1 MTTTAEQ
8 GSPGGA
14 EGGKE
19 HPPAK
24 CVMQVIYDGRTKGI
38 EANPKAAVQALLEH
52 AIKEFG
58 ITDRPHV
65 MALWTE
71 GGVELS
77 LTSSLEDQRVSCGAT
92 LLLRPSAV
100 RGGAW

>member
-1 MTTTAEQ
+1 MTTTAE
-8 GSPGGA
+8 PGRPGRA
-14 EGGKE
+14 GGGGE

-24 CVMQVIYDGRTKGI
+24 CERQVIYDGRTKGI
-38 EANPKAAVQALLEH
+38 EANPKAAVQALMEH

-58 ITDRPHV
+58 VTDRPHV
-65 MALWTE
+65 LALWTE

-77 LTSSLEDQRVSCGAT
+77 LGSSLEDQGVACGAT

-100 RGGAW
+100 RGGSW